1 MGVRSEKHTPDF
13 IADSYASPTATA
25 LAFLSTLVET
35 RAKTSLLPLLQ
46 FIQSVVD
53 KWVSH
58 HSHYYAIEGEEKPE
72 AYRIAELQVPCPDD
86 SETKGRCAAHARSFV
101 QHGSQ
106 ERTRLSLSLALLS
119 KLIKRQRR
127 LIDPD

>member
-1 MGVRSEKHTPDF
+1 MADFVKLRTDF

-53 KWVSH
+53 K
-58 HSHYYAIEGEEKPE
+58 
-72 AYRIAELQVPCPDD
+72 
-86 SETKGRCAAHARSFV
+86 
-101 QHGSQ
+101 
-106 ERTRLSLSLALLS
+106 
-119 KLIKRQRR
+119 
-127 LIDPD
+127 